1 MMFIGD
7 VAGQGVPRDPQD
19 VLIFL
24 VGLLQGDH
32 CHVVFAGYLLKDVDL
47 GNGETFDVELEKR

>member
-1 MMFIGD
+1 MVFTGD

-19 VLIFL
+19 VLVFL

-32 CHVVFAGYLLKDVDL
+32 CHIVSAGYLLKDVNL
-47 GNGETFDVELEKR
+47 GSGETFDIELEKR

>member
-19 VLIFL
+19 VLIYL

-32 CHVVFAGYLLKDVDL
+32 CHIVFADYLLKDVDL
-47 GNGETFDVELEKR
+47 GNGETFGVELEKR